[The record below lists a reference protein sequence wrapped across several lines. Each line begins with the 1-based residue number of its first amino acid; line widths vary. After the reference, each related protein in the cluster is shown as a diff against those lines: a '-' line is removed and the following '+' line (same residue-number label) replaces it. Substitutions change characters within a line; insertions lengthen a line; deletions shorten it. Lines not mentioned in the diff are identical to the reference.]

1 MNLRRTTLYQWLLAA
16 AIIAAMAA
24 LPIRTFAQ
32 AISGDLVGTVADASG
47 AGVPN
52 ATITATNGATNVK
65 YSGTSS
71 GSGEYRISNLPPGT
85 YTLSASAS
93 GFAKSELANVAVQL
107 NQTATAN
114 LTLQLGQVATTVN
127 VVEASTVID
136 TTTAQIQNTFSAKQ
150 AQDLPNVSI
159 GAGVLNMSLL
169 SAGVATSGGLGAGT
183 GPSIGGQRPR
193 NNNFT
198 IEGVDNN
205 SKSVTGPQVF
215 VPNDAVQE
223 FTLLQNQFQA
233 EYGHSSG
240 GQFSTIVKS
249 GTNQFHGL
257 LYDYMRNRDLN
268 ALDQVYK
275 NQGILSNPRY
285 DQNRLG
291 ANFGGPIIQ
300 NKWFFFMNFE
310 YNPLGQ
316 ASTTGA
322 TAYAPTAA
330 GYSLLSGIS
339 GVSATN
345 LQILQKYATA
355 PALSTGPNVPTLTV
369 GGQNIPMGIINTV
382 GPNFTNSYFGV
393 FSSDYNISERD
404 QLRGR
409 LIYNR
414 SDGIDTSATLPAFY
428 TPVPTRNYLATLAWY
443 HTFTPALT
451 NEFRLGYNREN
462 QDFPIGNYT
471 FPGLDQ
477 FPNLVFNN
485 QSLQIGPGQNFP
497 QYNINN
503 MYQGTDNVIWTR
515 GSHTFKFGT
524 EFRKYIAPSV
534 FVQRSRGDYEYNDL
548 STYLLDQTPDYI
560 AERGLGNS
568 TYYGDQIA
576 SYSYAQD
583 TWRIRPNLTLDLG
596 VRYEYTT
603 IPYSERLQN
612 VNSISDVPGLITFQT
627 PQPQTHNFVPRIG
640 VAYSPGDS
648 GNTVF
653 RAGFGMA
660 YDILF
665 DNLGLLSLPP
675 QFSTTV
681 DQVNDPTP
689 AGGYLGSG
697 GILPNATVG
706 ALSAAD
712 ARASTAAYIP
722 DQKLPYSINWN
733 FNIQHV
739 FAKDYTFQIG
749 YVGTRGVHLPAQIQ
763 LNRQSVVTPS
773 QYLPTYFTM
782 PSAATLAALPLTLG
796 ELGNISSI
804 SPAYAAA
811 GFQSTIT
818 SYQPEGSST
827 YNGLTLQLNR
837 RFSNGLQMI
846 GAYTWSHNI
855 DDGTAEVYSTE
866 LSPRRAQ
873 DFNNLAAERASS
885 LLDRRQRFTLS
896 IIYDVPFFKNNSNW
910 LMKNIVGNWEVA
922 PIYTYESPEYFTVQ
936 NGTDSNLNHDSA
948 GDRPIVNEGGAA
960 HTGTGVTAVDASG
973 NSVDLGDPATVA
985 YVAIN
990 PNARYVRAYRGALA
1004 NAGRNT
1010 EPTRPIDNI
1019 DLTLVKRFSITE
1031 RMSIEFAAQAFNLF
1045 NHPQFIPGS
1054 IDDVGIVSDTGLSTY
1069 TNPQS
1074 STFNNPEAIFSSSPR
1089 VIQVFAKFSW

>member
-1 MNLRRTTLYQWLLAA
+1 
-16 AIIAAMAA
+16 
-24 LPIRTFAQ
+24 
-32 AISGDLVGTVADASG
+32 
-47 AGVPN
+47 
-52 ATITATNGATNVK
+52 
-65 YSGTSS
+65 
-71 GSGEYRISNLPPGT
+71 
-85 YTLSASAS
+85 
-93 GFAKSELANVAVQL
+93 
-107 NQTATAN
+107 
-114 LTLQLGQVATTVN
+114 
-127 VVEASTVID
+127 
-136 TTTAQIQNTFSAKQ
+136 
-150 AQDLPNVSI
+150 
-159 GAGVLNMSLL
+159 MSLL

-193 NNNFT
+193 NNNFEV
-198 IEGVDNN
+198 EGVDNN
-205 SKSVTGPQVF
+205 SKTVTGPQVF
-215 VPNDAVQE
+215 IPNDAVQE

-240 GQFSTIVKS
+240 GQFNTIVKS
-249 GTNQFHGL
+249 GTNQFHGM
-257 LYDYMRNRDLN
+257 LYDYLRNRDLN
-268 ALDQVYK
+268 ALDQTFK

-322 TAYAPTAA
+322 PAYAPTAA
-330 GYSLLSGIS
+330 GYSTLGGIP

-355 PALSTGPNVPTLTV
+355 PAVSTGPDVPTLTV
-369 GGQNIPMGIINTV
+369 GGQNIPMGILNTV
-382 GPNFTNSYFGV
+382 GPNFVNQYYGV
-393 FSSDYNISERD
+393 FSSDYNFSERD

-409 LIYNR
+409 LVYNR
-414 SDGIDTSATLPAFY
+414 YEGIDTGVSLPVFF

-443 HTFTPALT
+443 HTFTPTLT

-462 QDFPIGNYT
+462 QDYPIGNYT

-477 FPNLVFNN
+477 FPNLQFNN
-485 QSLQIGPGQNFP
+485 QNLQVGPDPNFP

-503 MYQGTDNVIWTR
+503 MYQGTENVIWTH

-534 FVQRSRGDYEYNDL
+534 FVQRSRGDYEYNDMA
-548 STYLLDQTPDYI
+548 TYLLDQTPDYI

-603 IPYSERLQN
+603 LPYSERLQN
-612 VNSISDVPGLITFQT
+612 VNSVADVPGLITFGT
-627 PQPQTHNFVPRIG
+627 PTTQTHNFVPRLG

-660 YDILF
+660 YDVLF

-697 GILPNATVG
+697 GIPPNATVG

-712 ARASTAAYIP
+712 ARASTAAFIP
-722 DQKLPYSINWN
+722 GQKLPYSINWN

-739 FAKDYTFQIG
+739 FARDYTFQIG

-796 ELGNISSI
+796 DLRNISSI

-837 RFSNGLQMI
+837 RFANGLQMI

-896 IIYDVPFFKNNSNW
+896 VIYDVPFFKNSGNW

-936 NGTDSNLNHDSA
+936 NGVDSNLNHDSA
-948 GDRPIVNEGGAA
+948 GDRPIINPSGAE
-960 HTGTGVTAVDASG
+960 HTGTDVTAVNASG
-973 NSVDLGDPATVA
+973 SAVDLNDPTTVA
-985 YVAIN
+985 YVAVN
-990 PNARYVRAYRGALA
+990 PNARYVRAGYGALA

-1019 DLTLVKRFSITE
+1019 DLTLIKRLSITE
-1031 RMSIEFAAQAFNLF
+1031 RMNIEFGAQAFNLF
-1045 NHPQFIPGS
+1045 NHAQFIPGS
-1054 IDDVGIVSDTGLSTY
+1054 IDDVGIVSQTGLATY
-1069 TNPQS
+1069 TNPQM

>member
-1 MNLRRTTLYQWLLAA
+1 MNLRRMTLYQWLLAA

-24 LPIRTFAQ
+24 LPIRTVAQ

-47 AGVPN
+47 AAVPN
-52 ATITATNGATNVK
+52 ATVTATNGATNVK
-65 YSGTSS
+65 YTATSS
-71 GSGEYRISNLPPGT
+71 GRGEYRISNLPPGT

-107 NQTATAN
+107 NQTSTAN
-114 LTLQLGQVATTVN
+114 LTLQVGQVATTVN

-193 NNNFT
+193 NNNFEV
-198 IEGVDNN
+198 EGVDNN

-215 VPNDAVQE
+215 IPNDAVQE

-240 GQFSTIVKS
+240 GQFNTIVKS
-249 GTNQFHGL
+249 GGNQFHGL
-257 LYDYMRNRDLN
+257 LYDYLRNRDLN

-275 NQGILSNPRY
+275 NQGFTSNPRY

-291 ANFGGPIIQ
+291 ANFGGPIIH

-322 TAYAPTAA
+322 PAYTPTAA
-330 GYSLLSGIS
+330 GFTTLSGLP

-355 PALSTGPNVPTLTV
+355 PAVSTGPDVPTLTV
-369 GGQNIPMGIINTV
+369 GGQNIPLGILNTV

-414 SDGIDTSATLPAFY
+414 SDGIDTSATLPFFY

-443 HTFTPALT
+443 HTFTPTLT

-477 FPNLVFNN
+477 FPNLVFDN
-485 QSLQIGPGQNFP
+485 QNLQIGPGANFP

-503 MYQGTDNVIWTR
+503 MYQGTDNVIWTH

-534 FVQRSRGDYEYNDL
+534 FVQRSRGDYEYNDMA
-548 STYLLDQTPDYI
+548 TYLLDQTPDVL

-603 IPYSERLQN
+603 VPYSERLQN
-612 VNSISDVPGLITFQT
+612 VNSISDVPGLITFGT
-627 PQPQTHNFVPRIG
+627 PTTQAHNFVPRLG

-653 RAGFGMA
+653 RAGFGLA
-660 YDILF
+660 YDVLF

-689 AGGYLGSG
+689 PGGYLGSG
-697 GILPNATVG
+697 GILPNTAVG
-706 ALSAAD
+706 ALTPAQ
-712 ARASTAAYIP
+712 ARAATAAFIP
-722 DQKLPYSINWN
+722 GQKLPYSINWN

-739 FAKDYTFQIG
+739 FAKNYTFQIG

-773 QYLPTYFTM
+773 RYLPTYFTM

-796 ELGNISSI
+796 DLTKISSI

-811 GFQSTIT
+811 GFKSTIT

-866 LSPRRAQ
+866 MSPRRAQ
-873 DFNNLAAERASS
+873 DFNNLSAERASS

-896 IIYDVPFFKNNSNW
+896 VIYDVPFFKNSGNW

-948 GDRPIVNEGGAA
+948 GDRPIVNPSGTA

-973 NSVDLGDPATVA
+973 NSVDLGDPTTVA
-985 YVAIN
+985 YVAID

-1010 EPTRPIDNI
+1010 EPSRPIDNI
-1019 DLTLVKRFSITE
+1019 DLTLVKRFAITE
-1031 RMSIEFAAQAFNLF
+1031 RINIEFAGQAFNLF
-1045 NHPQFIPGS
+1045 NHAQFIPGS
-1054 IDDVGIVSDTGLSTY
+1054 IDDVGEVSDTGLATY
-1069 TNPQS
+1069 TNPQY

-1089 VIQVFAKFSW
+1089 VIQVSAKLSW